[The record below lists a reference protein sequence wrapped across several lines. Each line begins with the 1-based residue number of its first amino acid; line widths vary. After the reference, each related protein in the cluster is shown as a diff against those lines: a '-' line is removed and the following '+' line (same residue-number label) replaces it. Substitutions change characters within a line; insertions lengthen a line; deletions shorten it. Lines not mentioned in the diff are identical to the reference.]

1 MDYFVLRFDHSY
13 RKEDILAL
21 SRLSSRIMRKWRSR
35 IMRIFCTVLGDG
47 DFRERRSCSD
57 AAGDDAEWHRMD
69 LIGRDPAPRL
79 CFLQPNQRMG
89 HKETDASVENLTIKF
104 SDEGLAQSSSK
115 AAASVPYHAF
125 ERLYHY
131 RDRYFLFVDKLHA
144 YILPEDRFVVGDSAD
159 FRAFI
164 EAKTGKTVEYI

>member
-21 SRLSSRIMRKWRSR
+21 SRLSSRIVRKWRSR
-35 IMRIFCTVLGDG
+35 IMRIFCTVLGMG
-47 DFRERRSCSD
+47 ILGSGVAVLTLPGMTLNGIVWILLGVILLLVSVFYNRINAWGTRKQT
-57 AAGDDAEWHRMD
+57 
-69 LIGRDPAPRL
+69 
-79 CFLQPNQRMG
+79 LQ
-89 HKETDASVENLTIKF
+89 VENLTIKF

-144 YILPEDRFVVGDSAD
+144 YILPEDRFVVGDSVD